1 MSTPLPSA
9 AMLAEMAECAYR
21 LGMVFGAE
29 AERAETHERRME
41 AYHLFDRCFFA
52 VRVSIALQLRLKRTP
67 LALAPAAGQ
76 AQAQAQAREW
86 PERERGDP
94 SETEREEAADR
105 DEPDRDRDRE
115 PVSVPSFLNTL
126 RDVAAGASARPGPA
140 PAALTTLRGLLDQ
153 VPGGPLAKSPSPPA
167 RTSATA
173 LRSRL
178 AGSGATAVLA
188 PAKLALPTGPRGDLG
203 GAPLRR
209 ATGPPPRR

>member
-1 MSTPLPSA
+1 MSAPLPSA

-21 LGMVFGAE
+21 LGIVFGAE

-67 LALAPAAGQ
+67 LALGPAADQ
-76 AQAQAQAREW
+76 SQAQAREW

-94 SETEREEAADR
+94 SDAERDEAADR

-115 PVSVPSFLNTL
+115 QVSVPAFLNTL

-153 VPGGPLAKSPSPPA
+153 VPAGPLAKTPSPPA
-167 RTSATA
+167 RTSAAA

-203 GAPLRR
+203 GVPLRR

>member
-1 MSTPLPSA
+1 MSAPLPSA

-41 AYHLFDRCFFA
+41 ACHLFDRCFFA

-67 LALAPAAGQ
+67 LALGPAADQ
-76 AQAQAQAREW
+76 AQAQAPVQASGREW

-94 SETEREEAADR
+94 SETERDEAVDRDEADR
-105 DEPDRDRDRE
+105 DRERE
-115 PVSVPSFLNTL
+115 PVSVPAFLNTL
-126 RDVAAGASARPGPA
+126 RDVAAGASALPGPA
-140 PAALTTLRGLLDQ
+140 PDALSTLRGLLDQ
-153 VPGGPLAKSPSPPA
+153 VPASPLAKTPSPPA
-167 RTSATA
+167 RASAAA

-178 AGSGATAVLA
+178 AGATAVLA
-188 PAKLALPTGPRGDLG
+188 PAKLALPTGLR

-209 ATGPPPRR
+209 ATGPPPGR